1 MRCSL
6 MIQLFCWNIFHTIF
20 KIKIKTFSLANWA
33 LSLSKSL
40 RHEAHT
46 KTFFLNAKPT
56 WKVPQSF
63 PIRIDCWKKCSSDLG
78 EMESFSSNW
87 QDYNFNQKTSSTWP
101 KFSIGYSPYA
111 VIPRKFFDFG
121 KMFCFLWPLLGI
133 STKII
138 AKIVNEEATGN
149 SFRAQFRRD
158 HQCWDRF
165 LNRPKV
171 EQFLSLKED
180 PPYHDLP

>member
-1 MRCSL
+1 

-20 KIKIKTFSLANWA
+20 NIKIKTFSLANWA

-63 PIRIDCWKKCSSDLG
+63 PIRIDCWKKCSTVIWG
-78 EMESFSSNW
+78 NGMESFSSNW

-111 VIPRKFFDFG
+111 VP
-121 KMFCFLWPLLGI
+121 C
-133 STKII
+133 
-138 AKIVNEEATGN
+138 
-149 SFRAQFRRD
+149 
-158 HQCWDRF
+158 
-165 LNRPKV
+165 
-171 EQFLSLKED
+171 LSLEKSLILAKCSVSCG
-180 PPYHDLP
+180 HSLGFQQKSLPKSWMKKQQETHLEHNLVGTTNAGIGS

>member
-1 MRCSL
+1 MRH
-6 MIQLFCWNIFHTIF
+6 IQKLFSSMQNQLEKSHKVFQLELIAGKNAAVIWGR
-20 KIKIKTFSLANWA
+20 WRV
-33 LSLSKSL
+33 SL
-40 RHEAHT
+40 RSH
-46 KTFFLNAKPT
+46 
-56 WKVPQSF
+56 
-63 PIRIDCWKKCSSDLG
+63 
-78 EMESFSSNW
+78 NW

-111 VIPRKFFDFG
+111 VPCLSPENSLILAKCSVSCG
-121 KMFCFLWPLLGI
+121 HSLGFQ
-133 STKII
+133 KII

-158 HQCWDRF
+158 HQCRDRF

-180 PPYHDLP
+180 PPYHDLPYLKMEFFVQ

>member
-33 LSLSKSL
+33 LSLSKSP

-78 EMESFSSNW
+78 RWRVSLRSHNW

-111 VIPRKFFDFG
+111 VPCLSPENSLILAKWSVSCGHSLGFSKNHCQNREWRSNRK
-121 KMFCFLWPLLGI
+121 LI
-133 STKII
+133 
-138 AKIVNEEATGN
+138 
-149 SFRAQFRRD
+149 
-158 HQCWDRF
+158 
-165 LNRPKV
+165 
-171 EQFLSLKED
+171 
-180 PPYHDLP
+180 